1 MRNEGYTDTI
11 NTEQLTADID
21 STEILDDLESPS
33 GPFSERPDTVAATSF
48 IGHGIDVNRFN
59 TMFFFGFPSETFQ
72 YIQSSARVGRK
83 YPGAVVDIF
92 RPYDE
97 RDKHRYKYFGKTHE
111 YLRRSVESVSIDR
124 WSKFSLE
131 KTFAGIYK
139 ALLIQYYRPIMH
151 KEHDMNVQSSRELQD
166 VIGAPEKYPEFN
178 RERYCKLLKRSF
190 GLHEVNQE
198 YFEQR
203 IEEKNEDY
211 WDYWMKKLQH
221 RPFTTIKGDAMR
233 SLRDIGQQVEISPD
247 NDEIGFYS
255 SLTEGK

>member
-1 MRNEGYTDTI
+1 
-11 NTEQLTADID
+11 
-21 STEILDDLESPS
+21 
-33 GPFSERPDTVAATSF
+33 
-48 IGHGIDVNRFN
+48 
-59 TMFFFGFPSETFQ
+59 
-72 YIQSSARVGRK
+72 
-83 YPGAVVDIF
+83 
-92 RPYDE
+92 
-97 RDKHRYKYFGKTHE
+97 
-111 YLRRSVESVSIDR
+111 
-124 WSKFSLE
+124 
-131 KTFAGIYK
+131 
-139 ALLIQYYRPIMH
+139 MH